1 MRIKNLKIIGG
12 INMFIPTIEQ
22 VSDLIKV
29 REILTQF
36 DSEFKTNLDEEDEID
51 SSLNNMIDLIK
62 EGFDSVLMVMKAR
75 L

>member
-1 MRIKNLKIIGG
+1 
-12 INMFIPTIEQ
+12 MFIPTIER

-29 REILTQF
+29 REILNQF

-51 SSLNNMIDLIK
+51 ISLNNMLDLIK
-62 EGFDSVLMVMKAR
+62 EWFESILTVMKAR

>member
-1 MRIKNLKIIGG
+1 
-12 INMFIPTIEQ
+12 MFIPTIER

-29 REILTQF
+29 REILNQF

-51 SSLNNMIDLIK
+51 ISLNNMLDLIK
-62 EGFDSVLMVMKAR
+62 EGFESILTVMKAR